1 MTTIIL
7 AGLDSK
13 TLTRTVHPP
22 FAAAGFDVAA
32 VVETVEDLADAV
44 ALAPGALVVVEAQM
58 YGSPEE
64 AVARLKS
71 LAPARVVVVLPRA
84 WEEKRALFAG
94 MSNLV
99 EGHTEPVT
107 WAQVAASAKGAA
119 CSPEPSLEREEST
132 ETPPAT
138 EERAKNTE
146 VNVYHPPRR
155 KPTVRL
161 GFYGVRGGTGV
172 STTALSAAQTLASS
186 GQRVGLFDATG
197 RGDLH
202 VMLGLRPAG
211 EPVTPVSK
219 AGITLFLT
227 APDEEKAGLFD
238 AVIVDGGRVW
248 GDFNAQWIVVDRPF
262 SEERIRR
269 LVGLPA
275 RQEEKEQEPGA
286 SSSRER
292 QRRPRRGGL
301 NLGELLSIEVTE

>member
-13 TLTRTVHPP
+13 TLTRTAHPP

-32 VVETVEDLADAV
+32 VVETAEGLADAV

-64 AVARLKS
+64 AATRLEK

-84 WEEKRALFAG
+84 WEEKRALFAS
-94 MSNLV
+94 MPNLV

-107 WAQVAASAKGAA
+107 WAQVAQSVKSVSCTLESSPKREGNGKAS
-119 CSPEPSLEREEST
+119 
-132 ETPPAT
+132 PAI
-138 EERAKNTE
+138 EERAGDAE

-155 KPTVRL
+155 RPSVRL
-161 GFYGVRGGTGV
+161 GFYGVRGGAGV

-202 VMLGLRPAG
+202 VMLGLQPAG
-211 EPVTPVSK
+211 EPCSHK
-219 AGITLFLT
+219 GITLFLT
-227 APDEEKAGLFD
+227 APDEETAARFD

-248 GDFNAQWIVVDRPF
+248 GNFNAQWIVVDRPF

-269 LVGLPA
+269 LVGLPV
-275 RQEEKEQEPGA
+275 RKKEQEPDA

-292 QRRPRRGGL
+292 QRRLRRGGL

>member
-1 MTTIIL
+1 MTAIIL

-13 TLTRTVHPP
+13 ALTRTAHPP

-32 VVETVEDLADAV
+32 VVETAEELADAV

-64 AVARLKS
+64 AAARLKK
-71 LAPARVVVVLPRA
+71 LAPTRVVVVLPRA
-84 WEEKRALFAG
+84 WEEERALFAD
-94 MSNLV
+94 MANLV

-107 WAQVAASAKGAA
+107 WAQVALSAKGVSYA
-119 CSPEPSLEREEST
+119 PEQPLECEKNT
-132 ETPPAT
+132 GTLPAT
-138 EERAKNTE
+138 EERARDTE

-155 KPTVRL
+155 RPSVRL

-172 STTALSAAQTLASS
+172 STTALSAAQTLAAS
-186 GQRVGLFDATG
+186 GQQVGLFDATG

-202 VMLGLRPAG
+202 VMLGLRPTG
-211 EPVTPVSK
+211 EPVSPVSK
-219 AGITLFLT
+219 TGITLFLT
-227 APDEEKAGLFD
+227 APDEETAARFD

-248 GDFNAQWIVVDRPF
+248 GDFNAQWIVVDRSF

-275 RQEEKEQEPGA
+275 RKEEKEPDASPG
-286 SSSRER
+286 REG
-292 QRRPRRGGL
+292 QRRPRRRGL

>member
-7 AGLDSK
+7 AGLDAEN
-13 TLTRTVHPP
+13 LTRTAHPP

-32 VVETVEDLADAV
+32 VVETVEGLADAV

-58 YGSPEE
+58 YGAPEE
-64 AVARLKS
+64 AATRLED

-94 MSNLV
+94 MPNLV

-107 WAQVAASAKGAA
+107 WAQVAQSAKGVA
-119 CSPEPSLEREEST
+119 CSPEQSFEREENT

-138 EERAKNTE
+138 GERSQNTE

-155 KPTVRL
+155 RPAVRL
-161 GFYGVRGGTGV
+161 GFYGARGGTGV
-172 STTALSAAQTLASS
+172 STTALSAAQVLASS

-202 VMLGLRPAG
+202 VMLGLRPTG
-211 EPVTPVSK
+211 ELVSHE
-219 AGITLFLT
+219 GITLFLA
-227 APDEEKAGLFD
+227 APDEETAGRFD

-248 GDFNAQWIVVDRPF
+248 GDFNAQWIVVDNPF

-275 RQEEKEQEPGA
+275 RKEEQEPDA

>member
-1 MTTIIL
+1 MTTTIIL
-7 AGLDSK
+7 AGVDSK

-32 VVETVEDLADAV
+32 VVETAEDLADAV

-58 YGSPEE
+58 YGAPEE
-64 AVARLKS
+64 AVRRLKS
-71 LAPARVVVVLPRA
+71 LAPTRVVVVLPRA

-107 WAQVAASAKGAA
+107 WAQVAASAKGVS
-119 CSPEPSLEREEST
+119 CTPESSPRREENT

-138 EERAKNTE
+138 GERSQNTE

-155 KPTVRL
+155 RPAVRL

-172 STTALSAAQTLASS
+172 STTALSAAQTLAAS

-202 VMLGLRPAG
+202 VMLGLQPTG
-211 EPVTPVSK
+211 EPVSPVSK
-219 AGITLFLT
+219 TGITLFLT
-227 APDEEKAGLFD
+227 APDEETAGRFD

-248 GDFNAQWIVVDRPF
+248 GDFNAQWIVVDNPF

-275 RQEEKEQEPGA
+275 RQEKQEPDA
-286 SSSRER
+286 SPGRER
-292 QRRPRRGGL
+292 QKRPRRGGL

>member
-13 TLTRTVHPP
+13 TLTRTAHPP

-32 VVETVEDLADAV
+32 VVETAEGLADAV
-44 ALAPGALVVVEAQM
+44 ALAPGALVVVQARM

-64 AVARLKS
+64 AAARLKS

-84 WEEKRALFAG
+84 WEEERALFAR
-94 MSNLV
+94 MPNLV

-107 WAQVAASAKGAA
+107 WAQVAASAKGVA
-119 CSPEPSLEREEST
+119 CSPEPSLEREEN
-132 ETPPAT
+132 EKAPPT
-138 EERAKNTE
+138 TGERSQNTE
-146 VNVYHPPRR
+146 VHGYHPPRR
-155 KPTVRL
+155 RPAVRL
-161 GFYGVRGGTGV
+161 GFYGARGGTGV
-172 STTALSAAQTLASS
+172 STTALSAAQVLAAS
-186 GQRVGLFDATG
+186 GQRVGLFDASG

-202 VMLGLRPAG
+202 VMLGLQPAE
-211 EPVTPVSK
+211 EPCSHE
-219 AGITLFLT
+219 GITLFLT
-227 APDEEKAGLFD
+227 APDEETAGSFD

-248 GDFNAQWIVVDRPF
+248 GDFNAQWIVVDHPF

-275 RQEEKEQEPGA
+275 RQEEQEQDA

-301 NLGELLSIEVTE
+301 NLANLLSIEVTE